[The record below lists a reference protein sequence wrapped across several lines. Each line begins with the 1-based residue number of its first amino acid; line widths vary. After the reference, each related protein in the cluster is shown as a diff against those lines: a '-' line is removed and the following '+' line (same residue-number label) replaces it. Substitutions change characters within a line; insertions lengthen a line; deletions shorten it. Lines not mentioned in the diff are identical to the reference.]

1 MSDAAVDLDS
11 LVEQAWREFREAFA
25 DALEAL
31 DPGSFLQVELDAG
44 DDPSVAAPYVQALHD
59 GHAIVLEVSS
69 NTFLSTGQK
78 LSRKGQGHL
87 RRLGLTTPTKEEPN
101 YRAAYPLSHVD
112 QAASVA
118 VSAFRNAF
126 GVLHPAFL
134 ASDEVVWQTDSG
146 LPTTDVVP
154 GPPTAVQPVSREHLD
169 LLIDQALTPM
179 LGQGPRRDDD
189 GDIPIR
195 AGSAVVF
202 VRNQWPTPSVQLFAE
217 MVVEIES
224 LDAAVHELAALNHDI
239 DGVKFALHGH
249 TVVASVDLLA
259 APFAAEHLQM
269 LVAHLCDVVSRHD
282 AALARR
288 VGGRTFLGASESLPG
303 EEVDGE
309 DDAVDEDPIHPAMLC
324 MLQLDAERP
333 GSVGPATAARL
344 CGYDSDLLLELI
356 RWNEQ
361 QEIAWRQARDEA
373 YATDE
378 DDEAEVCEI
387 ERAHAA
393 RTVSVLR
400 KALRRVLLE

>member
-1 MSDAAVDLDS
+1 MSDAAVNLDS

-31 DPGSFLQVELDAG
+31 DPGDFLQVGVDAG
-44 DDPSVAAPYVQALHD
+44 DDPEVVSPYVQALHD
-59 GHAIVLEVSS
+59 GGAIVLEVSS
-69 NTFLSTGQK
+69 NNFLSTSQK
-78 LSRKGQGHL
+78 LSRKGQSHL
-87 RRLGLTTPTKEEPN
+87 RRLGLTTPTREAPN
-101 YRAAYPLSHVD
+101 YWATYPLSHVD

-126 GVLHPAFL
+126 GVVHPVFL
-134 ASDEVVWQTDSG
+134 VSDDVVWQTDSR
-146 LPTTDVVP
+146 LPTAEVVSA
-154 GPPTAVQPVSREHLD
+154 PPTAIYPASHEHLD

-179 LGQGPRRDDD
+179 LGHAPHRDDD
-189 GDIPIR
+189 GDVPLR
-195 AGSAVVF
+195 VGTAVVF
-202 VRNQWPTPSVQLFAE
+202 VRNQWPMPSVQLFAE
-217 MVVEIES
+217 MVVEIDS
-224 LDAAVHELAALNHDI
+224 PDAAVHELAALNHDI
-239 DGVKFALHGH
+239 DGVKFALHRDR
-249 TVVASVDLLA
+249 VVASVELLA
-259 APFAAEHLQM
+259 APFAAEHLQA

-288 VGGRTFLGASESLPG
+288 VGGRTFLGTSESLPG
-303 EEVDGE
+303 GEVEVE
-309 DDAVDEDPIHPAMLC
+309 DDAGDEDPIHPVMLC

-333 GSVGPATAARL
+333 GSVGPATAAKL

-356 RWNEQ
+356 RWNEE

-387 ERAHAA
+387 ERTHAA

-400 KALRRVLLE
+400 KALRRVLLG